1 MEFGIFNSLYI
12 PQRLVD
18 ENGAAAEYKRLRDEV
33 DWVVAADK
41 AGFKY
46 TWATEHHFLTE
57 YSHMSAN
64 ESFLGYVAAL
74 TENIHIASG
83 IMNATPPVNHPAR
96 IAERAAILD
105 LLSTGRFE
113 LGLGRGSSTTEQRGF
128 GIEDPEITREMF
140 DETVPEIVKMWRDEP
155 YPGFEGR
162 FFSMPERN
170 VLPKPYSKPHPPLW
184 VAAGSP
190 STFQKAGEMGLG
202 VLCFSMAPP
211 KVLAPAIEAYKEAI
225 ANCKNP
231 VGEYVNDNVMMTTQ
245 LLCLEDGDRARKI
258 GTDITAGYHDSLV
271 FKYLDTFPRPDGI
284 PVWPDLIPE
293 PTEEGLRKATEKGMA
308 LIGDPEECAKA
319 IEQYQAIG
327 ADQLT
332 FGMLSTTMSIEV
344 AIETIETFG
353 KHVLPNF
360 DTDPVHRS
368 TKFREAAGARG

>member
-1 MEFGIFNSLYI
+1 
-12 PQRLVD
+12 
-18 ENGAAAEYKRLRDEV
+18 
-33 DWVVAADK
+33 
-41 AGFKY
+41 
-46 TWATEHHFLTE
+46 
-57 YSHMSAN
+57 
-64 ESFLGYVAAL
+64 
-74 TENIHIASG
+74 
-83 IMNATPPVNHPAR
+83 
-96 IAERAAILD
+96 
-105 LLSTGRFE
+105 
-113 LGLGRGSSTTEQRGF
+113 
-128 GIEDPEITREMF
+128 
-140 DETVPEIVKMWRDEP
+140 
-155 YPGFEGR
+155 
-162 FFSMPERN
+162 
-170 VLPKPYSKPHPPLW
+170 
-184 VAAGSP
+184 
-190 STFQKAGEMGLG
+190 
-202 VLCFSMAPP
+202 
-211 KVLAPAIEAYKEAI
+211 
-225 ANCKNP
+225 
-231 VGEYVNDNVMMTTQ
+231 MMTTQ

-368 TKFREAAGARG
+368 TKFREAAGAKG

>member
-1 MEFGIFNSLYI
+1 
-12 PQRLVD
+12 
-18 ENGAAAEYKRLRDEV
+18 
-33 DWVVAADK
+33 
-41 AGFKY
+41 
-46 TWATEHHFLTE
+46 
-57 YSHMSAN
+57 
-64 ESFLGYVAAL
+64 
-74 TENIHIASG
+74 
-83 IMNATPPVNHPAR
+83 
-96 IAERAAILD
+96 
-105 LLSTGRFE
+105 
-113 LGLGRGSSTTEQRGF
+113 
-128 GIEDPEITREMF
+128 
-140 DETVPEIVKMWRDEP
+140 
-155 YPGFEGR
+155 
-162 FFSMPERN
+162 
-170 VLPKPYSKPHPPLW
+170 
-184 VAAGSP
+184 
-190 STFQKAGEMGLG
+190 MGLG

-284 PVWPDLIPE
+284 PVWPELIPE

-368 TKFREAAGARG
+368 TKFREAAAPKG